1 MGGSL
6 GGKNFKSSRAQVAFG
21 PFKGGG
27 VIRSDQHAGQAV
39 AALIERA
46 AIPVLGEFCQ
56 DWSSTGD
63 VFECANLQVT
73 SQRCRF
79 GLRGIGLC
87 GIDLCGLRSHQRCLW
102 ARDDRL
108 ATTRLNWDA

>member
-1 MGGSL
+1 MRKRMGGSL
-6 GGKNFKSSRAQVAFG
+6 GGKNLKSSRAQVAFG
-21 PFKGGG
+21 PFKGIG

-56 DWSSTGD
+56 DWTGADD
-63 VFECANLQVT
+63 VFEGPDLQVT

-79 GLRGIGLC
+79 GL
-87 GIDLCGLRSHQRCLW
+87 CGLRGRLRPLW
-102 ARDDRL
+102 ARDDRQII
-108 ATTRLNWDA
+108 TR